1 MSAAIRVSS
10 VVTSRYANA
19 LIELSEEKKALDKV
33 ESDVKA
39 LEQMIAASE
48 DLRLLIADPRI
59 AKTDQQAAM
68 SELAKKAK
76 MTDLTKNFLMVL
88 IENRR
93 LNILEPLIV
102 AIHKQLAEKRGER
115 VAKICVAQDLTD
127 KQRKELEAALAK
139 SSGSKITLDVQVDP
153 SLLGG
158 MVVTLDSR
166 MIDDSVAG
174 KLERLRLA
182 MGRGSNENLEA
193 PPSKDAKPKAKK
205 AKAK

>member
-1 MSAAIRVSS
+1 VSS

-48 DLRLLIADPRI
+48 DLRLLIADTRI
-59 AKTDQQAAM
+59 AKKDQQAAM

-76 MTDLTKNFLMVL
+76 MTELTRNFLMVL

-93 LNILEPLIV
+93 LNILEPLIA

-115 VAKICVAQDLTD
+115 VAKIRVAQDLTD

-139 SSGSKITLDVQVDP
+139 SSGSKITLDVQIDP

-182 MGRGSNENLEA
+182 MGRGSNENLEV
-193 PPSKDAKPKAKK
+193 PPPKEAKPKAKS